1 MEIDCT
7 QILKNG
13 KIFIYRKKYVV
24 KGASLERLVQ
34 MTNLDHQDGIMRLAR
49 KLKNLGVDDALRA
62 KGAVDGDDVAIGDFS
77 FEFVQ

>member
-1 MEIDCT
+1 
-7 QILKNG
+7 
-13 KIFIYRKKYVV
+13 
-24 KGASLERLVQ
+24 